1 MPANADWQSC
11 SMDQILNPL
20 NIPTVDF
27 ALLFS
32 GHCRQNGAHS
42 HRFTV
47 QPRAVTGEL
56 FNGVTECVTE
66 IQFGAFALFFFIS
79 GDDAGL
85 TSQDR
90 PTTSA
95 TVSGSSAL
103 NFSMSRSSS
112 SK

>member
-1 MPANADWQSC
+1 
-11 SMDQILNPL
+11 MDQILNPL

-66 IQFGAFALFFFIS
+66 IQFGAF
-79 GDDAGL
+79 
-85 TSQDR
+85 SQDR